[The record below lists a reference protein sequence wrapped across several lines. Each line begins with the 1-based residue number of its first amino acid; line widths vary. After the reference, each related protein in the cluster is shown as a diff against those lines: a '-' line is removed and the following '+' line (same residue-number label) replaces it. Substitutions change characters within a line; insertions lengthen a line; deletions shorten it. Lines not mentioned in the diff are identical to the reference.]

1 MRKYIFIFFI
11 ICTNYGY
18 AINND
23 SLLTIFNNNKLHD
36 TTQLNA
42 IKNLSKSFIFSKPDS
57 ALFFSKK
64 QLNFAKLK
72 NKKPFIADAYRT
84 IGTSYYIMQDIDS
97 ALVNYKKCL
106 TLYKELN
113 DEPSIAA
120 ILNNMGIVYELKGD
134 YLDAINCYLDGL
146 TIREK
151 TNNTKSISKLNIN
164 LGNVYTLLGEFS
176 NAKSHYNNAYS
187 NFLKLNDSTGIAIA
201 YMALGLVYKR
211 NNQIDSS
218 LIYFEKSKNLYI
230 KLNDL
235 KGLNQCRSNMGIIYM
250 ENNDFEKAKIEFELA
265 KEYFDK
271 TSDVF
276 NISTLYRSIGDLNNY
291 YKNYNKSVELC
302 SKSLQI
308 GIEYKLKETIKSSCL
323 CLYKA
328 YKGLNNNIKAL
339 SYYEQF
345 VELKDSLH
353 NEDLTRKV
361 AQTEM
366 QHAFDK
372 KQLTDSLVRAE
383 QERIKEINHQRE
395 VEKQKTYAY
404 LGGSGAILLLIVL
417 IVLFKGYNQK
427 KKSNML
433 LEQKNTLI
441 TQQKQEVEKQK
452 HLVEEKN
459 LEITDSI
466 NYAQRIQS
474 AILPDI
480 NIIKKYFSESF
491 ILFKPKDVVSGDFYW
506 FENLGNKVI
515 FAVADCTGHG
525 VPGAMVS
532 VVCSNAL
539 YKAVIEFNITQPSLI
554 LNKVREIVVDT
565 FGKNNEDV
573 KDGMDIAIC
582 SLESNKN
589 SFNLEFSG
597 ANNPLWILKKDT
609 KEMIEVKG
617 DKQPVGVHFDSKPFT
632 NHQIKLEKDDKIYLF
647 SDGYPD
653 QFGGEK
659 GKKFKYKPF
668 KELIIESSSTS
679 LENQKEVLS
688 KKIENWKGQ
697 LEQVDDICII
707 GIKV

>member
-11 ICTNYGY
+11 ICTNYSY

-36 TTQLNA
+36 TIRLNA
-42 IKNLSKSFIFSKPDS
+42 INNFSKSFIFSNPDS
-57 ALFFSKK
+57 AIFFSKK
-64 QLNFAKLK
+64 QLNLAELK
-72 NKKPFIADAYRT
+72 NKKAFIADAFKT
-84 IGTSYYIMQDIDS
+84 LGTSYYVLQKIDS
-97 ALVNYKKCL
+97 ALINYKKCL
-106 TLYKELN
+106 AFYKELN
-113 DEPSIAA
+113 DETNTAA
-120 ILNNMGIVYELKGD
+120 ILNNIGIVYELKGD
-134 YLDAINCYLDGL
+134 YLEAINCYLDGL

-151 TNNTKSISKLNIN
+151 TNNIKSISKLNIN
-164 LGNVYTLLGEFS
+164 LGNVYTLIGEFPK
-176 NAKSHYNNAYS
+176 AKSHYNNAYN
-187 NFLKLNDSTGIAIA
+187 NFFKLNDSTGIAIA

-218 LIYFEKSKNLYI
+218 LIYFEKSKNLY
-230 KLNDL
+230 KRLKNL

-265 KEYFDK
+265 KEYFDG
-271 TSDVF
+271 TNDVF

-291 YKNYNKSVELC
+291 YQNYDKSIELC
-302 SKSLQI
+302 SKSFKI
-308 GIEYKLKETIKSSCL
+308 GKEYKLKETIKSSCF

-328 YKGLNNNIKAL
+328 YKGLNNNAKSL
-339 SYYEQF
+339 EFYEQY
-345 VELKDSLH
+345 VEIKDSLY

-372 KQLTDSLVRAE
+372 KQLTDSLIRTE

-395 VEKQKTYAY
+395 VEKQKTYTY
-404 LGGSGAILLLIVL
+404 VGGSGAILLLIVL
-417 IVLFKGYNQK
+417 IVLFRGYNQK

-459 LEITDSI
+459 SEITDSI

-532 VVCSNAL
+532 VICSNAL

-565 FGKNNEDV
+565 FEKNSEDV

-582 SLESNKN
+582 SLENNKN
-589 SFNLEFSG
+589 SCTLEFSG
-597 ANNPLWILKKDT
+597 ANNPLWILKKDA
-609 KEMIEVKG
+609 KEMLEVKG
-617 DKQPVGVHFDSKPFT
+617 DKQPVGVHFNSKPFT
-632 NHQIKLEKDDKIYLF
+632 NHQLKLEKGDKIYLF

-679 LENQKEVLS
+679 LENQKEVLL